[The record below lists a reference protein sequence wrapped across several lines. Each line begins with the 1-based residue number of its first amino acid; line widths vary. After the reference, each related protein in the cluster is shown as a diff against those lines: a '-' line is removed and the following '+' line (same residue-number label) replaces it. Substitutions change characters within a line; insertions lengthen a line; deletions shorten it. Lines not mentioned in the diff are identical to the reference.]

1 MNKMNKCM
9 VNHEDETIYVRKSFM
24 KNASKYGSDKYNE
37 FVAVKRDFPAY
48 KVEIVKPKKAEG
60 KMSMK
65 GLTWERMELYI
76 LTQFGADS
84 EEYRGFLNQKLAS
97 TGYSNAYMYMR
108 KWFVKTYPN
117 WDDKQEKRDE
127 ARAERNTDKLLIE
140 ELKRKSGQAS
150 SPLSAAGAAA

>member
-24 KNASKYGSDKYNE
+24 KNASKYGTDEYNE
-37 FVAVKRDFPAY
+37 FAAVKRDFPAY
-48 KVEIVKPKKAEG
+48 KVEIIKPKKAEG

-65 GLTWERMELYI
+65 GLTWERMVIYI

-84 EEYRGFLNQKLAS
+84 EEYREFLNQKHAS

-108 KWFVKTYPN
+108 KWFIKTYPN

-127 ARAERNTDKLLIE
+127 ARAERNADKIRIE
-140 ELKRKSGQAS
+140 KLKQRIDQESDARSAS
-150 SPLSAAGAAA
+150 GAAA